1 MSRLTHFSPKRSS
14 DRSPK
19 PDSDAWLGQSQH
31 LEEPSVL
38 GNLFIVSSLISSLSL
53 IVGLLCLLASRPSL
67 PFSQDS
73 YLPTEGKSPTVLDL
87 DLKT

>member
-1 MSRLTHFSPKRSS
+1 MSRLTKFPPKRSS
-14 DRSPK
+14 YRSPK
-19 PDSDAWLGQSQH
+19 PENDALLGQSER

-53 IVGLLCLLASRPSL
+53 IVGVLCLLASRPSL
-67 PFSQDS
+67 PFLQDS
-73 YLPTEGKSPTVLDL
+73 YLPTEQKSQTISNY